1 MKSMRS
7 CKGKYWS
14 RWKEVRKYLIVTLAL
29 VAEKCCKIEW
39 RVLFKVRADY

>member
-29 VAEKCCKIEW
+29 IAEKCCKTELHSKII
-39 RVLFKVRADY
+39 